1 MVGTMKSKKNTIR
14 NLTSMIFALVLTLL
28 FFFLFLSVGLL
39 FGVFNNRVILNK
51 ISESN
56 YYNRVYQELEE
67 RSDEIFLSRELP
79 VSLLDDVITLEKV
92 YVSGRNYIE
101 NVLQNKEY
109 KIPLTQI
116 EEALEQ
122 SISEYMMEEG
132 IEATP
137 EITSGIKELVA
148 LISGEYRRSI
158 EFQFINYISIYRKSV
173 YQIMKWIFPLG
184 IVCSGLFIFLLLR
197 LHPYKHR
204 GVRYLASSVL
214 SSSSLII
221 LGSLLLLI
229 SGFYNKIQIAPDY
242 YLFFIQGYLKWSAV
256 IYLYIG
262 GMGIL
267 IGIVLMGLVRYMKA
281 GV

>member
-1 MVGTMKSKKNTIR
+1 
-14 NLTSMIFALVLTLL
+14 MIFALVLTLL

-56 YYNRVYQELEE
+56 YYNRVYQKLEE
-67 RSDEIFLSRELP
+67 RSDEIFLSHRLP
-79 VSLLDDVITLEKV
+79 DTLLDDVITLEKV

-101 NVLQNKEY
+101 NALQNKEY

-132 IEATP
+132 IEETP
-137 EITSGIKELVA
+137 EVTSGIKELVA

-173 YQIMKWIFPLG
+173 YQILKWIFPLG

-204 GVRYLASSVL
+204 GVRYLASSML

-221 LGSLLLLI
+221 LGSLLLLM
-229 SGFYNKIQIAPDY
+229 SRFYNKMQIAPDY
-242 YLFFIQGYLKWSAV
+242 YFTFVQEYLKWSTI